1 MIFPT
6 SMKLTSLKKLPL
18 AAAAAVALFLAG
30 CETTPETRTIDA
42 KGPEALNT
50 SSINSQDW
58 ANAADQLV
66 ASLLSSNALD
76 RAPVQPAVLAVDRV
90 INNTTLSIDTDLLI
104 KKIRVALTQTGKVA
118 VTNTMGLGERAV
130 VASEAAELE
139 EMTTGKKQKLKA
151 PNYTLYGKLIQQTD
165 REGSK
170 TQNTYSFQMSLVD
183 VKTGL
188 TVWEEERTIA
198 KMTKRPTVGW

>member
-1 MIFPT
+1 MNQIHFN
-6 SMKLTSLKKLPL
+6 KLPVS
-18 AAAAAVALFLAG
+18 AALAVAALFFAG

-66 ASLLSSNALD
+66 QSLLSSSALE
-76 RAPVQPAVLAVDRV
+76 RAPAQPAILAVDRV

-104 KKIRVALTQTGKVA
+104 KKIRVALTQTGKIA

-139 EMTTGKKQKLKA
+139 EMTTGKKQKLVA
-151 PNYTLYGKLIQQTD
+151 PHYTLYGKLIQQTD
-165 REGSK
+165 RAGSQ

-183 VKTGL
+183 VKSGL
-188 TVWEEERTIA
+188 TVWEEERSIA
-198 KMTKRPTVGW
+198 KMTKRASVGW

>member
-1 MIFPT
+1 MRNIRFHQ
-6 SMKLTSLKKLPL
+6 LTLT
-18 AAAAAVALFLAG
+18 AALSAAALFLAG
-30 CETTPETRTIDA
+30 CETAPTTRTIDA

-66 ASLLSSNALD
+66 ASLLSSNALE

-104 KKIRVALTQTGKVA
+104 KKIRVALTQTGKV
-118 VTNTMGLGERAV
+118 VITNTMGLGERAV

-151 PNYTLYGKLIQQTD
+151 PNYTLYAKLIQQTD

-170 TQNTYSFQMSLVD
+170 TQNTYAFQMSLVD
-183 VKTGL
+183 VKTGY

-198 KMTKRPTVGW
+198 KLSKRPTVGW